1 VTERT
6 TGQETPQQAAR
17 EAFCGDT
24 GARDKARAH
33 LGKHFTRATAWR
45 SPELLMIERSEG
57 CYLWDD
63 HGTKYLD
70 GLAGLFCVNIGHGR
84 EDIAE
89 AAAAQIRQLSFATN
103 WAAAH
108 PPAAEAAALIAG
120 LAPGDLEVVFFVN
133 SGSEANESAI
143 KFARE
148 YHQANGEPQR
158 IKVLSR
164 NMAYHGTTLGA
175 LSATGIPQFRAPFQ
189 PLLPWFRHVPNTY
202 GWEKEGA
209 ADVAGLSCVQAIEE
223 AILEEGPET
232 VAMLIAE
239 PVQNV
244 GGVMVPPG
252 GYWEELRRLCDKYG
266 ILLCA
271 DEVICGFGRLG
282 YWFGSLRVGARPDI
296 LTFAKGVT
304 SAYAPLGGMIVRAP
318 LIDRLLD
325 SSIGMFT
332 HGVTWGGH
340 PLSTAVAVANLTAI
354 WEENVLDNVLDLEPY
369 FRAGLDDIAARHRI
383 VKEVRGAGY
392 FYGIEL
398 MGDRESGREFSPEE
412 KAGVCRDLLPRLL
425 KENRLMTRADDRG
438 PAMLM
443 LSPPLV
449 ADKAVLDDLLGKVDA
464 TLEAAA
470 VQIAGGAA

>member
-1 VTERT
+1 MS
-6 TGQETPQQAAR
+6 ETP
-17 EAFCGDT
+17 
-24 GARDKARAH
+24 RDKARAH

-63 HGTKYLD
+63 HGNKYLD

-84 EDIAE
+84 ADIAE
-89 AAAAQIRQLSFATN
+89 AAARQIKQLSYATN

-120 LAPGDLEVVFFVN
+120 LAPGDLDVVFFVN

-148 YHQANGEPQR
+148 YHLANGEPER
-158 IKVLSR
+158 IKIFSR
-164 NMAYHGTTLGA
+164 HMAYHGTTLGA

-202 GWEKEGA
+202 GWQAEG
-209 ADVAGLSCVQAIEE
+209 DVPVTDLTCVKAIEE

-244 GGVMVPPG
+244 GGVMVPPD
-252 GYWEELRRLCDKYG
+252 GYWQELRRMCDEYG

-282 YWFGSLRVGARPDI
+282 YWFGSERNQVVPDVI
-296 LTFAKGVT
+296 TFAKGVT

-325 SSIGMFT
+325 SAIGMFT

-340 PLSTAVAVANLTAI
+340 PLSTAIAVANITAL
-354 WEENVLDNVLDLEPY
+354 WEEGVLDNVRDLEPY
-369 FRAGLDDIAARHRI
+369 FRAGLDEIAARHPM

-398 MGDRESGREFSPEE
+398 MGDREAGREFSPEE

-425 KENRLMTRADDRG
+425 KENGLMTRADDRG

-449 ADKAVLDDLLGKVDA
+449 ADREVLDDLLARVDA
-464 TLEAAA
+464 TLATAGKA
-470 VQIAGGAA
+470 VAGGAA